1 MNRFQRFIIKRL
13 ILSALLTV
21 AAVTIIFIL
30 LRFMP
35 GTPFEQIMMSD
46 QAPPEAMER
55 MRARYGLDDPL
66 HIQYLKYVR
75 SMLLLEFGFSIR
87 TGRPVWEIL
96 LPKLRNSLVLFL
108 PAVTFTAIVSS
119 LLGMYAGWHR
129 GSWFER
135 SSISVST
142 ALRATPRF
150 VTGVLLLMIF
160 AYGLGFFPS
169 FGMRSITASPEG
181 WYDLYVSWDF
191 LHHAALPF
199 ATTAL
204 YYSGDFLLLARNG
217 VIERKGS
224 AFLKLHRAKGLTETE
239 QLMRAGRNS
248 MLPLITYF
256 AQRLGLLFAG
266 NILIEVVFAWP
277 GIGRQVVLSLEQSDY
292 PTVQAAVFLMALAI
306 ILANLLADIVYGYF
320 DPTLETGETV

>member
-1 MNRFQRFIIKRL
+1 MNKFQRFIIKRL
-13 ILSALLTV
+13 ILSGLLTI
-21 AAVTIIFIL
+21 AAVSIIFLL

-35 GTPFEQIMMSD
+35 GTPFESIMLSD
-46 QAPPEAMER
+46 QAPPDAVER
-55 MRARYGLDDPL
+55 MRARYGLDDPI

-87 TGRPVWEIL
+87 TGRPVWGIL
-96 LPKLRNSLVLFL
+96 IPKLRNSLILFL
-108 PAVTFTAIVSS
+108 PAITFTAIVSS
-119 LLGMYAGWHR
+119 LLGMYAGWRR

-135 SSISVST
+135 SSVSLST

-150 VTGVLLLMIF
+150 VTGVFLLMIF
-160 AYGLGFFPS
+160 AYWLRWFPT
-169 FGMRSITASPEG
+169 FGMRSVTATPEG
-181 WYDLYVSWDF
+181 WYDTFVSVDF
-191 LHHAALPF
+191 LHHAVLPF
-199 ATTAL
+199 MTTAF

-224 AFLKLHRAKGLTETE
+224 AFLKLHKAKGLTETE

-256 AQRLGLLFAG
+256 AQRLGLLFTG

-306 ILANLLADIVYGYF
+306 ILANLLADITYGYF
-320 DPTLETGETV
+320 DPTIEKGETA